1 MAQDPTKCL
10 ARCRETVK
18 IFWCPARRVGNS
30 LIAHLLR
37 SNERLWASRSD
48 RSGQMSYCERFA
60 KVAHDKWANRSF
72 VEQIACLLSE
82 SLIRSFAHKTGAIR
96 SKNVEENN
104 FFCTFFVSFF
114 LNQWFA
120 HFLFFNERCEWIAR
134 FLNESLFRSLFA
146 NFFAKIEWFAQKT
159 DEVIPYPAW
168 AKLKKQHFK
177 VKFWIGDIQFNK
189 LAQYDKCPFF
199 LSKIT
204 PPYRMIWYRID
215 LNKCTYKS
223 VRRVAE
229 NRAR

>member
-114 LNQWFA
+114 LKRVICSFPLFQWA
-120 HFLFFNERCEWIAR
+120 MWVNRSFFKRI
-134 FLNESLFRSLFA
+134 SLSL
-146 NFFAKIEWFAQKT
+146 I
-159 DEVIPYPAW
+159 I
-168 AKLKKQHFK
+168 
-177 VKFWIGDIQFNK
+177 
-189 LAQYDKCPFF
+189 
-199 LSKIT
+199 
-204 PPYRMIWYRID
+204 R
-215 LNKCTYKS
+215 
-223 VRRVAE
+223 
-229 NRAR
+229 

>member
-72 VEQIACLLSE
+72 VEQIACLLIE
-82 SLIRSFAHKTGAIR
+82 SLICSFAHKTGAIR

-114 LNQWFA
+114 FKTSDLLISSFSKSDVS
-120 HFLFFNERCEWIAR
+120 
-134 FLNESLFRSLFA
+134 ESLVFKRISLSL
-146 NFFAKIEWFAQKT
+146 I
-159 DEVIPYPAW
+159 I
-168 AKLKKQHFK
+168 
-177 VKFWIGDIQFNK
+177 
-189 LAQYDKCPFF
+189 
-199 LSKIT
+199 
-204 PPYRMIWYRID
+204 R
-215 LNKCTYKS
+215 
-223 VRRVAE
+223 
-229 NRAR
+229 